1 MFKSTRVDN
10 FRFFLLNF
18 QIACS
23 FTDFHI
29 TFLFQPVPLY
39 PLLSGYGLGFLPT
52 YLGISTHSCMT
63 IVVFL
68 YIYQIACM
76 INCFIRKNQVIA
88 GTLTSYAIP
97 APLVIRLVSFMA
109 AYTITVA
116 GMYSCLGVAESEK
129 MKFVGENLPEYLSSF
144 QSLPNFSIYEANSLI
159 FIVVIT
165 AVTGAFIA
173 FTFFTAILYNIF
185 RMLGFMKLQMS
196 ATTYKQ
202 HRAAVWSLI
211 AQFATSIICFSPP
224 IFLVFVVFFQL
235 PHAQVIVEL
244 LLVVACFHSPANVT
258 VLIFTFP
265 PYRKYVLKNFR
276 STRLGPISANTSVLV
291 SHLAKHQTSASKNTS
306 FPMFDINFSIA
317 YWLSTYYH
325 IIGVISMIVDLFS
338 IYLILFKSNK
348 LDNFRYFLLNFQITC
363 VFADICVAFLFQPVP
378 LYPLLAGYNMGIGV
392 RYGASLHVGIVS
404 VRRGT
409 QKVSGVAKYISPRE
423 SRSMSA
429 ADSPNSFYFQFFFQA
444 CITFLLCYQIGS
456 MIICFVHKHQTIAG
470 TLKKFNI
477 PKYLL
482 ILMFAYFPAYTVSVA
497 SIYSRLS
504 VPETLKFGFVATT
517 YPDLLPE
524 FKSLPNFSIYDF
536 SVHFK
541 IFIIYAITGGS
552 IGFIVFSLVLLN
564 IIRMLSQLRLKIS
577 KSNYQKH
584 RNAIWS
590 LLAQFAT
597 SSTIFLPPI
606 VCSFV
611 ILLGFNGSQVI
622 VETFLV
628 LACLHSLLNVLVLVV
643 TCPPYRKF
651 VISLVRKTIL
661 FKNLTFKCVAKKFE
675 YLKFSSSPNYSKIHT

>member
-1 MFKSTRVDN
+1 
-10 FRFFLLNF
+10 
-18 QIACS
+18 
-23 FTDFHI
+23 
-29 TFLFQPVPLY
+29 
-39 PLLSGYGLGFLPT
+39 
-52 YLGISTHSCMT
+52 
-63 IVVFL
+63 
-68 YIYQIACM
+68 
-76 INCFIRKNQVIA
+76 
-88 GTLTSYAIP
+88 
-97 APLVIRLVSFMA
+97 
-109 AYTITVA
+109 
-116 GMYSCLGVAESEK
+116 
-129 MKFVGENLPEYLSSF
+129 
-144 QSLPNFSIYEANSLI
+144 
-159 FIVVIT
+159 
-165 AVTGAFIA
+165 
-173 FTFFTAILYNIF
+173 
-185 RMLGFMKLQMS
+185 
-196 ATTYKQ
+196 
-202 HRAAVWSLI
+202 
-211 AQFATSIICFSPP
+211 
-224 IFLVFVVFFQL
+224 
-235 PHAQVIVEL
+235 
-244 LLVVACFHSPANVT
+244 
-258 VLIFTFP
+258 
-265 PYRKYVLKNFR
+265 
-276 STRLGPISANTSVLV
+276 
-291 SHLAKHQTSASKNTS
+291 
-306 FPMFDINFSIA
+306 MFDINFSIA

-348 LDNFRYFLLNFQITC
+348 LDNFRYFLLNFQISC
-363 VFADICVAFLFQPVP
+363 VFTDICVTFLFQPVP

-392 RYGASLHVGIVS
+392 RYGASLHVGI
-404 VRRGT
+404 
-409 QKVSGVAKYISPRE
+409 
-423 SRSMSA
+423 
-429 ADSPNSFYFQFFFQA
+429 A

-504 VPETLKFGFVATT
+504 VPESLKFEFVATT

-628 LACLHSLLNVLVLVV
+628 LACLHSLINVLVLVV

-651 VISLVRKTIL
+651 VISLVRK
-661 FKNLTFKCVAKKFE
+661 
-675 YLKFSSSPNYSKIHT
+675 S